1 MHVVPLPFVNLLLI
15 ALTCEPYK
23 CTVIAIMDDRRQLT
37 SRQREILAYIQAEA
51 DAGRYQPTIRELCA
65 HLKMSS
71 PGTAHDHLSALEKA
85 GWIER
90 GHGRARSLRMLR
102 RLGGVPLAGEVVA
115 GVPVQADEQQA
126 AFVLLSE
133 VFGGGE
139 LFVVRVRGDSMKDCD
154 IHDGDHAV
162 VRKQDE
168 VESGEIALA
177 VLNDEQTVKRVIKTS
192 EGIFLQPANPDF
204 LPIKVHEEAGG
215 FRVAGKVIGIL
226 RKVRSH

>member
-1 MHVVPLPFVNLLLI
+1 MVTMNGQSPLTPRQKEV
-15 ALTCEPYK
+15 LTYIQDETDK
-23 CTVIAIMDDRRQLT
+23 
-37 SRQREILAYIQAEA
+37 RQRPPTVREI
-51 DAGRYQPTIRELCA
+51 CA
-65 HLKMSS
+65 RLKVSS
-71 PGTAHDHLSALEKA
+71 PGTVHDHLTALEKA
-85 GWIER
+85 GWIRR
-90 GHGRARSLRMLR
+90 GVGQARSVRLIRP
-102 RLGGVPLAGEVVA
+102 LGGVPLAGEVVA
-115 GVPVQADEQQA
+115 GVPVHADEQQA

-192 EGIFLQPANPDF
+192 EGICLQPANPDF
-204 LPIKVHEEAGG
+204 RPIKVHAEAGD
-215 FRVAGKVIGIL
+215 FHVAGKVIGIL

>member
-1 MHVVPLPFVNLLLI
+1 M
-15 ALTCEPYK
+15 
-23 CTVIAIMDDRRQLT
+23 
-37 SRQREILAYIQAEA
+37 AYIQAET
-51 DAGRYQPTIRELCA
+51 DARRHPPTVREICA

-71 PGTAHDHLSALEKA
+71 PGTAHDHLAALEKA

-90 GHGRARSLRMLR
+90 GHGRARSIRLLR
-102 RLGGVPLAGEVVA
+102 RLAGVPLAGEVAA
-115 GVPVQADEQQA
+115 GVPVHADEQQA

-139 LFVVRVRGDSMKDCD
+139 LFVVRIRGDSMKDCD

-192 EGIFLQPANPDF
+192 EGICLQPANPDF
-204 LPIKVHEEAGG
+204 RPIKVQAEAGD

>member
-1 MHVVPLPFVNLLLI
+1 
-15 ALTCEPYK
+15 
-23 CTVIAIMDDRRQLT
+23 MDDQRQLT
-37 SRQREILAYIQAEA
+37 FRQKEVLVYIQTETDARQHPPTVREI
-51 DAGRYQPTIRELCA
+51 CA
-65 HLKMSS
+65 HLKISS
-71 PGTAHDHLSALEKA
+71 PGTVHDHLAALEKA

-90 GHGRARSLRMLR
+90 GRGRARSIRLLR

-115 GVPVQADEQQA
+115 GVPVHADEQQA

-162 VRKQDE
+162 VRKQAE

-177 VLNDEQTVKRVIKTS
+177 VLNDEQTVKKVIKTS
-192 EGIFLQPANPDF
+192 EGICLQPANPDF
-204 LPIKVHEEAGG
+204 RPINVPAEAGG